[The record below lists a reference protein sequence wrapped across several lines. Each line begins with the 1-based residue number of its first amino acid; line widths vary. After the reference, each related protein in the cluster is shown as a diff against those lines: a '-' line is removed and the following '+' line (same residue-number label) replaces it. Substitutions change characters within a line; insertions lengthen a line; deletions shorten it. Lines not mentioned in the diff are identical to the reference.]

1 MNADVQSAR
10 NDAPKLIPHLLE
22 QHSRVTPHAP
32 ATEDAQRAL
41 TYAELAA
48 EAEHMAARLAEMGVL
63 PGDRVGVMM
72 RHSADLLVA
81 ILGVLRAR
89 AAYVP
94 IDPDYPDQRKGFLAA
109 DSGIKILI
117 VDGAQGAQGT
127 PTSLPVTTL
136 APDRGRLPPRPGA
149 PAAAPDDLACVIY
162 TSGSTGAPKGVMIT
176 HLGLANLAAAASAEF
191 GMGPRDR
198 YLMLAASAFSASL
211 EELFPPLVQGGTSV
225 FPADR
230 VALSPVEA
238 LLDYL
243 TAHEVTLLEMQT
255 AHWHVLVRHLVDTGG
270 ALPPSLRLLVMGG
283 DRAMPEAVQQWN
295 RFRLPLVH
303 VYGPTETTA
312 TASYWTVPPGQA
324 PKDGVLSM
332 GDAIAG
338 TRMFVVDERLEL
350 VPADAEGELLI
361 GGDSLAR
368 GYLGRPDVTAERF
381 VADRYSGIP
390 GARLYRTGDRVRRL
404 PDGRLQFLG
413 RGDQQVKV
421 RGYRVEPG
429 EIEAALDRHPAVRQ
443 ALVTTGQDAS
453 GERRLIGYVT
463 ADRDKVSVGELRSFL
478 ADELPAHLI
487 PSALIRLDEFP
498 LTTHRK
504 IDHAMLPQPPK
515 RRPDL
520 PTEFVPPTGEI
531 ERRVG
536 AAAAELLGLDEIG
549 VLDNLLDLGGDSLF
563 MLRLISWIRTD
574 LGISLGFREVF
585 DTYSV
590 RGVAALAEAK
600 ADVTAVGKPGSGW

>member
-1 MNADVQSAR
+1 MNADVRSAR
-10 NDAPKLIPHLLE
+10 NDAPKLIPSLLE

-48 EAEHMAARLAEMGVL
+48 EAEHMAARLAEAGVL

-72 RHSADLLVA
+72 RHSVDLLVA
-81 ILGVLRAR
+81 MLGVLRAR

-94 IDPDYPDQRKGFLAA
+94 IDPDYPDQRKSFLAA

-117 VDGAQGAQGT
+117 VDGAHEG

-136 APDRGRLPPRPGA
+136 APDRGRLTPRPGA

-238 LLDYL
+238 LLDFL
-243 TAHEVTLLEMQT
+243 TAHDVTLLEMQT
-255 AHWHVLVRHLVDTGG
+255 AHWHLLVHHLVDTGG
-270 ALPPSLRLLVMGG
+270 ALPPSLRLVVMGG

-312 TASYWTVPPGQA
+312 TAAYWSVPPGQT
-324 PKDGVLSM
+324 PKDGVLSI

-350 VPADAEGELLI
+350 VPADTEGELLI

-368 GYLGRPDVTAERF
+368 GYLGRPDVTAEKF

-413 RGDQQVKV
+413 RSDQQVKV

-443 ALVTTGQDAS
+443 ALVTTGRDAS
-453 GERRLIGYVT
+453 GEQRLIGYVT
-463 ADRDKVSVGELRSFL
+463 ADRDTVSVGELRSFL
-478 ADELPAHLI
+478 ADELPTHLI
-487 PSALIRLDEFP
+487 PSALIRLEEFP

-520 PTEFVPPTGEI
+520 PTEFVPPAGEI
-531 ERRVG
+531 ERRIG

-549 VLDNLLDLGGDSLF
+549 VLDNLLELGGDSLF
-563 MLRLISWIRTD
+563 MLRLISWIRKH
-574 LGISLGFREVF
+574 LGISLGPREVF
-585 DTYSV
+585 DAYSV
-590 RGVAALAEAK
+590 RGVAALADMK

>member
-1 MNADVQSAR
+1 MNADVRSAR
-10 NDAPKLIPHLLE
+10 NDAPKLIPSLLE
-22 QHSRVTPHAP
+22 QHSRVTPHAL

-41 TYAELAA
+41 TYADFAA
-48 EAEHMAARLAEMGVL
+48 EAEHMAARLAEAGVL

-72 RHSADLLVA
+72 RHSVDLLVA
-81 ILGVLRAR
+81 ILGVLRAG

-94 IDPDYPDQRKGFLAA
+94 IDPDYPDQRKSFLAA

-117 VDGAQGAQGT
+117 VDGADEG

-136 APDRGRLPPRPGA
+136 APDRGRLAPRPGA

-198 YLMLAASAFSASL
+198 YLMLAAAAFSASL
-211 EELFPPLVQGGTSV
+211 EELFPPFVQGGTSV

-238 LLDYL
+238 LLDFL
-243 TAHEVTLLEMQT
+243 TAHNVTLLEMQT
-255 AHWHVLVRHLVDTGG
+255 AHWHLLVHHLVDTGG
-270 ALPPSLRLLVMGG
+270 ALPPSLRTVVMGG

-312 TASYWTVPPGQA
+312 TAAYWSVPPGQT
-324 PKDGVLSM
+324 PKDGVLSI

-350 VPADAEGELLI
+350 VPAGTEGELLI

-368 GYLGRPDVTAERF
+368 GYLGRPDVTAEKF

-413 RGDQQVKV
+413 RSDQQVKV
-421 RGYRVEPG
+421 RGYRIEPG

-443 ALVTTGQDAS
+443 ALVTTGRDAS
-453 GERRLIGYVT
+453 GEQRLIGYVT
-463 ADRDKVSVGELRSFL
+463 ADRDTVSVGELRSFL
-478 ADELPAHLI
+478 ADELPTHLI
-487 PSALIRLDEFP
+487 PSALILLDEFP

-531 ERRVG
+531 ERRIG
-536 AAAAELLGLDEIG
+536 AAVAELLGLDEIG

-563 MLRLISWIRTD
+563 MLRLISWIHKH

-585 DTYSV
+585 DAYSV
-590 RGVAALAEAK
+590 RGVAALADAK
-600 ADVTAVGKPGSGW
+600 ADVTVVGKPGSGW